1 MWLCTLTSATSVW
14 QPTDGFATASFG
26 FSSVV
31 IVPWVVLWT
40 RRPRSLRNFRTSFS
54 NAASL
59 CRLATWFLWPGSSG
73 PLWGDDPGL
82 WVETS
87 RSSVSPSSP
96 ARLLLSSLDF
106 SEDSWS
112 IPSTIS
118 ELALWSGRHVFL
130 FTPENKGPGFLLL
143 LQRIKEE
150 NRESKL
156 GSKLEGRLRTKKAEL
171 LKRATFYLNFLS
183 VSAF

>member
-40 RRPRSLRNFRTSFS
+40 RRPRSLRSFRTSFS

-59 CRLATWFLWPGSSG
+59 CRLATWSGSSG
-73 PLWGDDPGL
+73 PLSGDDPGL

-87 RSSVSPSSP
+87 RSSVSSFSS
-96 ARLLLSSLDF
+96 AWLLLSFLDF

-112 IPSTIS
+112 IPSTFS
-118 ELALWSGRHVFL
+118 ELALCSGRHVFL

-143 LQRIKEE
+143 LRRIKEE
-150 NRESKL
+150 NRESNAW
-156 GSKLEGRLRTKKAEL
+156 T
-171 LKRATFYLNFLS
+171 
-183 VSAF
+183 